1 MSPTPAVIRQVPKLC
16 LTFARSLTVQV
27 RIRRWFG
34 VAKKE
39 AKKDEAPADGEG
51 ADGDA
56 KPKKKLPIM
65 LIAIAGAAVLV
76 LGGGGAGAYF
86 MFLAPKHPPA
96 AADAKKAEKK
106 KDKKDD
112 KKDAG
117 ADKVDPKTQPVIAD
131 GPDGVTYFTP
141 PEMTANIQSSD
152 GHNAYLKLQV
162 TFECSDDDTIDLLKS
177 SMPRV
182 NDVIQGFMNE
192 LRPDDL
198 DGSAGDMM
206 LKQEILRRI
215 NLVLAPHK
223 IDSVL
228 IVQKIT
234 T

>member
-1 MSPTPAVIRQVPKLC
+1 M
-16 LTFARSLTVQV
+16 
-27 RIRRWFG
+27 
-34 VAKKE
+34 AKKE
-39 AKKDEAPADGEG
+39 SKKEAEAPAAEG
-51 ADGDA
+51 ADGEA
-56 KPKKKLPIM
+56 APKKKLPVM
-65 LIAIAGAAVLV
+65 LIAIAGAVVLL

-96 AADAKKAEKK
+96 AADGKKAEKK
-106 KDKKDD
+106 DKKKDD

-117 ADKVDPKTQPVIAD
+117 ADKVDPKTQPAIAD

-141 PEMTANIQSSD
+141 PEMTTNIQSSD
-152 GHNAYLKLQV
+152 GHSAYLKLQV
-162 TFECSDDDTIDLLKS
+162 TFEVSDDDTIDLLKT

-182 NDVIQGFMNE
+182 NDVLQGFMNE

-228 IVQKIT
+228 IVEKVT